1 MGETLTKKV
10 NLQRELEKM
19 LPDIRGGILLHC
31 CCAACS
37 TSCLEYLKDKAR
49 DVSLYYFNP
58 NIDTEREYELRASE
72 LGRFD
77 REAGY
82 DYPLYIEKYEPQK
95 FYDAVCGLENTGEG
109 GERCKK
115 CFALRLGATAN
126 KAAEL
131 GKKYVMTTLSVSPHK
146 DAALLY
152 EIGKEVCEETGVTFL
167 PSDFKKGG
175 GFVRGGELCK
185 AYGIY
190 RQSYCGCVFSKR
202 ERGL

>member
-82 DYPLYIEKYEPQK
+82 DYPLYIEKYEPQS
-95 FYDAVCGLENTGEG
+95 FTTPFADSRTRARAASAV
-109 GERCKK
+109 K
-115 CFALRLGATAN
+115 
-126 KAAEL
+126 
-131 GKKYVMTTLSVSPHK
+131 S
-146 DAALLY
+146 ALL
-152 EIGKEVCEETGVTFL
+152 
-167 PSDFKKGG
+167 
-175 GFVRGGELCK
+175 
-185 AYGIY
+185 
-190 RQSYCGCVFSKR
+190 CGSGRRRIRRRSSAKNT
-202 ERGL
+202 L

>member
-1 MGETLTKKV
+1 MGETLTNKK
-10 NLQRELEKM
+10 NLQKELEKM

-37 TSCLEYLKDKAR
+37 TSCLEYLHGKTD

-58 NIDTEREYELRASE
+58 NIDTKEEYELRANE
-72 LGRFD
+72 LARYNG
-77 REAGY
+77 EAGY
-82 DYPLYIEKYEPQK
+82 DYALYIEKYEPQK
-95 FYDAVCGLENTGEG
+95 FYEAVKGLENTGEG
-109 GERCKK
+109 GKRCEK
-115 CFALRLGATAN
+115 CFALRLNAAVN

-152 EIGKEVCEETGVTFL
+152 EIGKEAAVGADVTFL

-175 GFVRGGELCK
+175 GFARGGELCRQF
-185 AYGIY
+185 GIY
-190 RQSYCGCVFSKR
+190 RQNYCGCAFSKR
-202 ERGL
+202 ERGI